1 MNPGINYSHFC
12 GRDPVPT
19 CKPRVRQNVLVSK
32 MVRKF
37 KQSYSCI
44 YQYISFSE
52 KSGSLG
58 NVLLHL
64 TGFQL
69 GNCSV
74 PNISNIEIERDVL
87 TWPLGG
93 LL

>member
-1 MNPGINYSHFC
+1 MNPGINYSQFC

-19 CKPRVRQNVLVSK
+19 CKLSETKSVVVSK

-52 KSGSLG
+52 KSSSLG

-64 TGFQL
+64 TGFPP

-87 TWPLGG
+87 IWPLGG